1 MKRGAEPQRPGTP
14 HSLQGFDELPR
25 LHGRRVDDLVDVLA
39 VAVCIGG
46 GDVDEGLE
54 VGHPLGQAQELL
66 RRHDVQLQRVS
77 AGGRRGERM
86 RKRRDGEREGKRRAR
101 KRDGE

>member
-1 MKRGAEPQRPGTP
+1 M
-14 HSLQGFDELPR
+14 
-25 LHGRRVDDLVDVLA
+25 LA

-54 VGHPLGQAQELL
+54 VGHLLGQAQKLL
-66 RRHDVQLQRVS
+66 CCHDVQLQRVS

-101 KRDGE
+101 KRDGQ